1 MNIAYSDVAN
11 DNKYLKENGAQN
23 DEGKRKKE
31 KLKDPKKLRKRKRN
45 KGRVLAAEERKMD
58 PKIQPEGGKPEPL
71 ELPNALASTNMNSG
85 RYS

>member
-31 KLKDPKKLRKRKRN
+31 KLKDPKKLN
-45 KGRVLAAEERKMD
+45 E
-58 PKIQPEGGKPEPL
+58 
-71 ELPNALASTNMNSG
+71 
-85 RYS
+85 

>member
-31 KLKDPKKLRKRKRN
+31 KLEDPKKVKRMRKCN
-45 KGRVLAAEERKMD
+45 KEKNVKSR
-58 PKIQPEGGKPEPL
+58 
-71 ELPNALASTNMNSG
+71 S
-85 RYS
+85 